1 MIRDSP
7 ERFAAATSGFAS
19 KRQLLFSSAAVC
31 ADDLIIGSSVLD
43 FHSLTPVSSQRGTVA
58 PERTDESNF
67 CGTQ

>member
-43 FHSLTPVSSQRGTVA
+43 FHSLNSGQFATWNGSTGT
-58 PERTDESNF
+58 D
-67 CGTQ
+67 